1 MNIQIGFNGCPC
13 DALSWAALKQ
23 HIRDAQSGETRC
35 MLYLHLFACSHG
47 TQFLVKAMVT
57 VLSALCLLCEI
68 ENSFQLFPECF
79 LWGNEHC
86 QPPSVLWEGLLV
98 VLFTTNTSQKSVRG
112 TGQLCCLGVGLD
124 NPHGS
129 LPIVDILQFWDGG
142 CVWDTKILLHKN
154 KVMCFNRWIILLK
167 LKTWFLRPQ
176 ASGVSVHRTWNGMEE
191 GWCMRKESPFLFW
204 ALRTEF
210 IESHGVQFLSWW
222 QQYVSELWVCVSIS
236 LRSGRQAA
244 VGPF

>member
-1 MNIQIGFNGCPC
+1 MWCPLLGCPETTHQRC
-13 DALSWAALKQ
+13 PVR
-23 HIRDAQSGETRC
+23 RDKVYAIFASVC
-35 MLYLHLFACSHG
+35 LFPWNTIFGKGNGDSSQCPLP
-47 TQFLVKAMVT
+47 LV
-57 VLSALCLLCEI
+57 CEI

-98 VLFTTNTSQKSVRG
+98 VLFTTNTSQKCVRW

-167 LKTWFLRPQ
+167 LKTRFLRPQ
-176 ASGVSVHRTWNGMEE
+176 ASEFSVHRTWNGMEE

-236 LRSGRQAA
+236 PRSGRQAA